1 MNVVMSSLLTGM
13 AFGVAM
19 AAAPGPI
26 FFLIVQRTLAEGLL
40 AGLFCGLGA
49 ITADAIYALVAAIG
63 LTFIMQFLLVYQSVF
78 AILGGLFLIYIGV
91 TTLFRKVSLKAVAV
105 RDTSLIAA
113 WFSTMLLT
121 LANPVTMLSYCVMFS
136 ALGVGGSEDRE
147 TVLSLVGGVILGALA
162 VVILLIT
169 FLSFFRKKMTSY
181 ALSMLNKI
189 AGIVLAGFGII
200 ALMQGMFKFAGSCQI
215 F

>member
-1 MNVVMSSLLTGM
+1 MDVVISSLLTGV
-13 AFGVAM
+13 AFGIAM

-40 AGLFCGLGA
+40 IGLFCGLGA

-63 LTFIMQFLLVYQSVF
+63 LTFVMQFLLAYQSML
-78 AILGGLFLIYIGV
+78 AILGGLFLIYLGII
-91 TTLFRKVSLKAVAV
+91 TLFRKVSLNPVAV

-121 LANPVTMLSYCVMFS
+121 LANPVTMLSYCVIFS
-136 ALGVGGSEDRE
+136 ALGVGAEEQIGAAF
-147 TVLSLVGGVILGALA
+147 SLVGGVIVGALV

-169 FLSFFRKKMTSY
+169 FLSFFRKKMTSR
-181 ALSMLNKI
+181 ALSVLNKV
-189 AGIVLAGFGII
+189 AGIVLAGFGVV
-200 ALMQGMFKFAGSCQI
+200 ALMQGLFKFAGTCQI